1 MKIVNIGYLFLVSGL
16 VGGLCVNDALAQ
28 IGGAASSS
36 SSSSSTTT
44 EATIKGYAFKYKQ
57 RFDNYAG
64 QIDMGVTKGW
74 LTTAQAETFRTRLS
88 ELRSVEASAGRA
100 GYPDA
105 EIAKL
110 DKLTTKFNEDLSSS
124 SQKTGATASGAAAG
138 PDGAAGV
145 AGAAGGASS
154 ADQKSAAKTGNTK
167 VVNSKSTTKSTTK
180 KTK

>member
-16 VGGLCVNDALAQ
+16 VGGLCFNDALAQ

-138 PDGAAGV
+138 PDGAAG
-145 AGAAGGASS
+145 AGVPSS

>member
-124 SQKTGATASGAAAG
+124 SQKTGATASGAA
-138 PDGAAGV
+138 DGAAGV
-145 AGAAGGASS
+145 ASS

-167 VVNSKSTTKSTTK
+167 VVNSKSTTKSTMK

>member
-28 IGGAASSS
+28 IGGASSS

-138 PDGAAGV
+138 PDGAAG
-145 AGAAGGASS
+145 AAGGASS
-154 ADQKSAAKTGNTK
+154 AVQKSAAKTGNTK

-180 KTK
+180 KAK